1 MSFGCLYQLLHT
13 KTFKG
18 AKYVLLSNVFWTV
31 GYIMLSRV
39 LQKSTIYWSVLI
51 MEITIMIMGYLCMK
65 FYSIANTKAA
75 IDKQAITIRPIF
87 FILIALLNYFGSLL
101 NNHSLKIY
109 LYRPLVFCNF
119 H

>member
-1 MSFGCLYQLLHT
+1 MSFGYVYQLINS
-13 KTFKG
+13 KTLKG
-18 AKYVLLSNVFWTV
+18 AKYVLLSTVFWTV

-39 LQKSTIYWSVLI
+39 LQKSTIYWSVPI

-87 FILIALLNYFGSLL
+87 FILIVFLNYFCTLF
-101 NNHSLKIY
+101 NN
-109 LYRPLVFCNF
+109 
-119 H
+119 